1 MGNSLSYQSVQSSN
15 EQENVKMM
23 SIDKNNLVD
32 VVDEIAIDF
41 ILKQNMLDIIRFSDK
56 SYYDNLII
64 LTSSILKSQL
74 TDLELGILKDRVLN
88 TINHNSNNINNS
100 EVAKNANVNNEQI
113 YFTTANDL
121 KTITLSNE
129 KEKKKALEIIS
140 KFYIKIMTIFSV
152 ITSVMDPQ
160 YVYEDDEG
168 TRKYFQLKDFD
179 SYKMLNKDTK
189 NLQLHQL
196 YNPMGLVH
204 KRLTILKNKI
214 NTSESNSENI
224 VMNPGE
230 KLCEISKIQNP
241 GSLINEIG
249 MKELDLLYY
258 DVFDYESGTWSKR
271 SDKMQKKY
279 DKDVTKFFH
288 IFTGKTQKPSNVR
301 SFADI
306 EMLQFHKLHR
316 CQNKD
321 FYQDIV
327 VNKSDALFVKYMK
340 KIDTIEEKVMI
351 YKKKLITILKEIFVV
366 MQKGDSANI
375 MINPEITLKDI
386 LKLQEQTQD
395 CILNIYKSC
404 ESNFLEALL
413 IYEDIYDRKYGM
425 VNIERVSMMQN
436 NNMNNYQAQIN
447 NLDSVPIAAP
457 VVSPSVQN
465 STPLNASSLNPITNN
480 TPILPEQTI
489 SHEQD
494 SSDVIQHQT
503 YVQSPN
509 SVKINNTPQINQTPV
524 IMKKFVPTPTQQT
537 QIVAPMTPDIL
548 KPSVPLNNLTQ
559 QKLENTFTTPNLNR
573 EIASNIENGDEN
585 LNREIASN
593 IEDES
598 VNPEISLSV
607 NTNEPSN
614 NLNSPIKNKEEENS
628 RGIFSFL
635 NFTRKSNKDKEESQ
649 NNVLDESENRNTQNS
664 EVDQT
669 PTNNPIIASTMHTN
683 EMEKLN
689 STAISVEDE
698 KKEME
703 DMMNAVNSVSDP
715 TPQPLNVSKEQ
726 NTLVENKSEPLSTS
740 TNIEQQSSVEPQ
752 ISVIQNQ
759 QVQTPI
765 IPKFAPSPIKQEGGN
780 IREQMKQDIL
790 KILG

>member
-15 EQENVKMM
+15 SNTQENTKLM

-64 LTSSILKSQL
+64 LTSSILKTQL

-88 TINHNSNNINNS
+88 TTNNNSNNINNS
-100 EVAKNANVNNEQI
+100 AVAKHANVNNEQI

-121 KTITLSNE
+121 RAITLSND

-160 YVYEDDEG
+160 YVYEDDDG

-214 NTSESNSENI
+214 NMDETNSENI

-230 KLCEISKIQNP
+230 KLCEISKLQNP
-241 GSLINEIG
+241 GALINEIG

-258 DVFDYESGTWSKR
+258 DVFDYETGTWSKR

-288 IFTGKTQKPSNVR
+288 IFTGKTQKPSSVR
-301 SFADI
+301 SFEDI

-316 CQNKD
+316 CRNKD

-366 MQKGDSANI
+366 MQKGDSSNI
-375 MINPEITLKDI
+375 MINPDLTLKDI

-425 VNIERVSMMQN
+425 VNTERISRMQN
-436 NNMNNYQAQIN
+436 NNMNNYQPRTDIN
-447 NLDSVPIAAP
+447 ATIPLAAP
-457 VVSPSVQN
+457 MASPSVQN
-465 STPLNASSLNPITNN
+465 SIQLNASRLNQVPT
-480 TPILPEQTI
+480 TPTPEYKSEIQLSPEQMMSPETSQQASLDI
-489 SHEQD
+489 TQS
-494 SSDVIQHQT
+494 QT
-503 YVQSPN
+503 NVQSPKVMN
-509 SVKINNTPQINQTPV
+509 TSLKINNSHQMTNTPV
-524 IMKKFVPTPTQQT
+524 IIKNSANT
-537 QIVAPMTPDIL
+537 QIPQSQTVAPTTPDVL
-548 KPSVPLNNLTQ
+548 KPSVPLN
-559 QKLENTFTTPNLNR
+559 KLSQPKLKNTFTTPNTTN
-573 EIASNIENGDEN
+573 SN
-585 LNREIASN
+585 LNKESSNVASV
-593 IEDES
+593 DET
-598 VNPEISLSV
+598 VNPEIELNPNFVQNSKTIQSPNV
-607 NTNEPSN
+607 TNNHN
-614 NLNSPIKNKEEENS
+614 NP
-628 RGIFSFL
+628 
-635 NFTRKSNKDKEESQ
+635 SQ
-649 NNVLDESENRNTQNS
+649 NN
-664 EVDQT
+664 EV
-669 PTNNPIIASTMHTN
+669 
-683 EMEKLN
+683 
-689 STAISVEDE
+689 V
-698 KKEME
+698 
-703 DMMNAVNSVSDP
+703 
-715 TPQPLNVSKEQ
+715 
-726 NTLVENKSEPLSTS
+726 
-740 TNIEQQSSVEPQ
+740 QQE
-752 ISVIQNQ
+752 
-759 QVQTPI
+759 
-765 IPKFAPSPIKQEGGN
+765 
-780 IREQMKQDIL
+780 IRRTKRR
-790 KILG
+790 KT